1 METYKVTAGEF
12 IEMHTDLRVVHD
24 VLSAAG
30 HESLSYWR
38 DGNAPHHVDIGIFGA
53 GDHRIS
59 VLDIF
64 GGYSPLYIDKAVFT
78 RPRTELETIALLLID
93 TNIATYL
100 RQFLEGSL
108 TPELAPSIRQFLA
121 WLSCAPVGLHPA
133 FALMESKATSSDF
146 EAFATVTVKAVMTIA
161 YMDRAYFQACGLV
174 RVDEGGLDMLER
186 EHGTRDLLALAQ
198 SEAIKVPK
206 MDEDTTEHTFSILGM
221 AALLETDFSKSQL
234 RRKVEGLLQFMD
246 RYKLLFSPV
255 AIGAAFMHFLG
266 LSGKFLSLSPMM
278 TAASVT
284 DKIDRA
290 ARDCA
295 LLELPA
301 LALAMSAPR
310 ILPLYLIATADA
322 DLAAIGRNVHFH
334 SILSNTSGSWRR
346 MAVRFDFDA
355 VLNQVPADVRDR
367 LGRSIEAW
375 SSTKEWFSG
384 GDRDLEKRTHDAAD
398 AVRAAIVARY
408 D

>member
-1 METYKVTAGEF
+1 METYKVTASEF
-12 IEMHTDLRVVHD
+12 IEMHDDLGVAQD
-24 VLSAAG
+24 VLSSAG

-38 DGNAPHHVDIGIFGA
+38 DGNAPHHVDIGIFGT

-64 GGYSPLYIDKAVFT
+64 GGYSPLFIDQAVFT
-78 RPRTELETIALLLID
+78 RSRTELATAASLLID

-108 TPELAPSIRQFLA
+108 APALAPSIRQFVA
-121 WLSCAPVGLHPA
+121 WLSCVPVGLHPA
-133 FALMESKATSSDF
+133 FALMESKATSADF
-146 EAFATVTVKAVMTIA
+146 EAFATDTVKAVMTIA

-206 MDEDTTEHTFSILGM
+206 MDEDTTEHTFAILGM
-221 AALLETDFSKSQL
+221 AALLETDFSKAQL
-234 RRKVEGLLQFMD
+234 RRKVEGLLQFME
-246 RYKLLFSPV
+246 RYRLLFSPV

-278 TAASVT
+278 AAASVT

-290 ARDCA
+290 SRDCI

-301 LALAMSAPR
+301 LALAMSPPH

-334 SILSNTSGSWRR
+334 SILSNASGSWRR
-346 MAVRFDFDA
+346 IAVRFDFEG
-355 VLNQVPADVRDR
+355 VLSQVPPDVSDR

-375 SSTKEWFSG
+375 STAKEWFRA
-384 GDRDLEKRTHDAAD
+384 GDDDLDKRTHDAAEEVGVIIAD
-398 AVRAAIVARY
+398 RY
-408 D
+408 S